1 MEMEGW
7 EFAKGVKGVTLRR
20 FTREGGGEAV
30 HHSYLYLSSE
40 LPSTQGKVCGN
51 NRTLSAFFPPL
62 EKGKGF

>member
-7 EFAKGVKGVTLRR
+7 EFAKGVKEVTLRR

-30 HHSYLYLSSE
+30 HHSYLCLSSE
-40 LPSTQGKVCGN
+40 LPSKQRKVGGN
-51 NRTLSAFFPPL
+51 NWTLSACFSPF